1 MKKTDN
7 KKLINFVFFPKK
19 LIKADFWKVVYPN
32 KKKPMR
38 TISKSTATKFFAP
51 LHKIS

>member
-7 KKLINFVFFPKK
+7 KKLIIFCFFPKK

-32 KKKPMR
+32 KKKPMALLLL
-38 TISKSTATKFFAP
+38 T
-51 LHKIS
+51 